1 MSELLKSN
9 ECGDWLL
16 AEIAQTRA
24 KSKSADPDVALAA
37 RLRLENLQT
46 GKKILLEFLK
56 LQQKM
61 MDAARAARAPRSK
74 AQSSA
79 GYTQTSDR
87 SMH

>member
-1 MSELLKSN
+1 MSELLKST

-24 KSKSADPDVALAA
+24 QLKSKAADAA
-37 RLRLENLQT
+37 QATRVRLENLQT
-46 GKKILLEFLK
+46 TKKILLEFLT

-61 MDAARAARAPRSK
+61 MDDARTARAQLS
-74 AQSSA
+74 QLQNSG
-79 GYTQTSDR
+79 GYTRSSNR